1 MAALLA
7 LSRQIPD
14 QVGHKS
20 GVYLSFQEG
29 KGWSLVRLNC
39 IQRIFR
45 WLGAYSSTHLKAVAG
60 QLRKEAVVP
69 AALAAKLNAAWE
81 KKSGKPLPAPVASE
95 YMLPL
100 QGAEVKI
107 VSGDLLR
114 QPVDAIVNAANEACL
129 GGGGIDG
136 VIHRAAGPALRA
148 ECQALPEARPG
159 VRCPTGTAVITGKGN
174 LPDPIR
180 HVIHAVGPRW
190 NPADPEGSM
199 QTLRD
204 TYTRTL
210 ELAAAQG
217 LKKIAFPAVS
227 AGIFGFGIERSVQAG
242 VQAIGEYARAHPGA
256 FDEIRL
262 VFLPGAFAEA
272 VQAAGVRP

>member
-1 MAALLA
+1 M
-7 LSRQIPD
+7 
-14 QVGHKS
+14 
-20 GVYLSFQEG
+20 
-29 KGWSLVRLNC
+29 
-39 IQRIFR
+39 
-45 WLGAYSSTHLKAVAG
+45 
-60 QLRKEAVVP
+60 
-69 AALAAKLNAAWE
+69 KL
-81 KKSGKPLPAPVASE
+81 
-95 YMLPL
+95 
-100 QGAEVKI
+100 
-107 VSGDLLR
+107 VSGDLLG

-129 GGGGIDG
+129 GGAGIDG

-204 TYTRTL
+204 TYTAIAQ
-210 ELAAAQG
+210 LAASRN
-217 LKKIAFPAVS
+217 LKKIAIPAVS
-227 AGIFGFGIERSVQAG
+227 AGIFGFGIERSVQAA
-242 VQAIGEYARAHPGA
+242 VQAIGDFTRAHPGA

-262 VFLPGAFAEA
+262 VFLSGAFDEA
-272 VQAAGVRP
+272 IQAAGVRP